1 MKMYIASWKK
11 RSYLLVISSIIFVL
25 LAGCSGGIKQQSIVK
40 PFLTGLEGWPEMYR
54 QNFQSMNSLTGK
66 ARVTIESVQL
76 SGNINADIAWV
87 RPDQL
92 FIQVEGPLGID
103 VGQTYVGSSRFIV
116 YNQHENHFTAG
127 NINDPYLNRIWLT
140 NFTLKDLKYAALG
153 YAIQAEMPLQ
163 LVDEFHGVFS
173 TQNDDIEYRFIVN
186 PESGLLER
194 CESIRENKVFMQQEF
209 KNYKVVNGFYI
220 PQLIQITLVDQK
232 ERISIF
238 YNEMEIN
245 KPIDPAKLVIQ
256 IGPKVEQ
263 LNLN

>member
-1 MKMYIASWKK
+1 MKKYIASRKE
-11 RSYLLVISSIIFVL
+11 RFYILIISSIIFL
-25 LAGCSGGIKQQSIVK
+25 LIAGCSGAMQQQSIVK
-40 PFLTGLEGWPEMYR
+40 PFLTGLETWPEMYR

-153 YAIQAEMPLQ
+153 YAIQVEQPLQ

-173 TQNDDIEYRFIVN
+173 TQNDDIEYRFVVN

-209 KNYKVVNGFYI
+209 KNYKIVNGFYI